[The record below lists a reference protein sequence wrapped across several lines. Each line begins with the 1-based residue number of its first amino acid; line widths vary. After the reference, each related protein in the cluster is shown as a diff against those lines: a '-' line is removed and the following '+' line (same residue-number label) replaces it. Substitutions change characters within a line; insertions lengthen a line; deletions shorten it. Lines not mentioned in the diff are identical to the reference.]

1 MHIGLQ
7 VHFYSFIV
15 FKCGNNIIVS
25 TADSSVTNAVA
36 MPQFI
41 SILGVHSGLDKAGV
55 VKSLPWS
62 LQAQEVWV
70 YLDHGLAVV
79 QLLMPLSASVL
90 AKVVFPSGVY

>member
-1 MHIGLQ
+1 MFL
-7 VHFYSFIV
+7 
-15 FKCGNNIIVS
+15 
-25 TADSSVTNAVA
+25 DSKVTNSVS

-62 LQAQEVWV
+62 LQAQDVWV

-79 QLLMPLSASVL
+79 KLLAPISASVL
-90 AKVVFPSGVY
+90 SKVCIILLLYIILKFPLCLKLITIVLLN